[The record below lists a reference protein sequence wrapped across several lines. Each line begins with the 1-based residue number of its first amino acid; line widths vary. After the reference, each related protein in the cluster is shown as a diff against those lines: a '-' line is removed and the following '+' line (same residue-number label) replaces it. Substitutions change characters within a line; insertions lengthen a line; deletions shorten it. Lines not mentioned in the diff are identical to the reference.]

1 MMFKKKLFLFL
12 LVILNFQTNLMSEV
26 YIAYKINNEII
37 TNLDINKET
46 RYLTALNNQLKNLDN
61 NQIKKIAQESLIRE
75 KIKKIEL
82 SKVFKFDQKN
92 PFLDTVIEDFY
103 LRLNLGSKKEFK
115 EYLKDY
121 DITIR
126 EIKKKIEIETLWN
139 QLIFDKFKKQLYIN
153 EEKIKNKIDN
163 NKKLK
168 IERNYLLSEIIFEKI
183 DNQTLNQSA
192 KTIIKSINEIGFE
205 NSANIFSLS
214 DSSKFGGN
222 IGWIKEKSLSENIFK
237 EISSLK
243 NGSYTDPIQ
252 VGSNM
257 LILKLNNT
265 KDEKIAI
272 NYKDELKKMIA
283 FEQDRQLNKFSK
295 IYYNRIKINI
305 DVEKF

>member
-1 MMFKKKLFLFL
+1 MFKKKLFFFL
-12 LVILNFQTNLMSEV
+12 LVMLNFQTNLISEV

-46 RYLTALNNQLKNLDN
+46 RYLIALNNQLKNLDS

-75 KIKKIEL
+75 KIKKNEL

-92 PFLDTVIEDFY
+92 PFLDKVIKNFY
-103 LRLNLGSKKEFK
+103 LKLNLSSKEEFK

-121 DITIR
+121 DITIQ

-139 QLIFDKFKKQLYIN
+139 QLIFDKFKNQLYIN
-153 EEKIKNKIDN
+153 EKKIRKKIDN

-168 IERNYLLSEIIFEKI
+168 IEKNYLLSEIIFEKI
-183 DNQTLNQSA
+183 DNQTLDQTA

-222 IGWIKEKSLSENIFK
+222 IGWVKEKNLSENIFK

-243 NGSYTDPIQ
+243 IGSYTNPIQ

-265 KDEKIAI
+265 KSEKIKI
-272 NYKDELKKMIA
+272 NYKEELKKMID
-283 FEQDRQLNKFSK
+283 FEQDRQLKKFSK

>member
-1 MMFKKKLFLFL
+1 M
-12 LVILNFQTNLMSEV
+12 LNFQTNLISEV

-46 RYLTALNNQLKNLDN
+46 RYLIALNNQLKNLDS

-75 KIKKIEL
+75 KIKKNEL

-92 PFLDTVIEDFY
+92 PFLDKVIKNFY
-103 LRLNLGSKKEFK
+103 LKLNLSSKEEFK

-121 DITIR
+121 DITIQ

-139 QLIFDKFKKQLYIN
+139 QLIFDKFKNQLYIN
-153 EEKIKNKIDN
+153 EKKIRKKIDN

-168 IERNYLLSEIIFEKI
+168 IEKNYLLSEIIFEKI
-183 DNQTLNQSA
+183 DNQTLDQTA

-222 IGWIKEKSLSENIFK
+222 IGWVKEKNLSENIFK

-243 NGSYTDPIQ
+243 IGSYTNPIQ

-265 KDEKIAI
+265 KSEKIKI
-272 NYKDELKKMIA
+272 NYKEELKKMID
-283 FEQDRQLNKFSK
+283 FEQDRQLKKFSK